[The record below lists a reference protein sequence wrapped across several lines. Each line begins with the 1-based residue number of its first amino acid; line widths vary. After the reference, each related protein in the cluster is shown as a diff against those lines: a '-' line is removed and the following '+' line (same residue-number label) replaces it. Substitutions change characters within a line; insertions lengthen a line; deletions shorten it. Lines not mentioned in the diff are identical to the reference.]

1 MICFKFGGA
10 FECKGWG
17 GICLIEKKMNC
28 VVRFFE
34 TMRKKVR
41 YKKSLKN
48 KKEGE
53 IS

>member
-1 MICFKFGGA
+1 MSVKVGG
-10 FECKGWG
+10 
-17 GICLIEKKMNC
+17 LLDRKKMNC
-28 VVRFFE
+28 MVRFFE

>member
-1 MICFKFGGA
+1 MSVKV
-10 FECKGWG
+10 G

-28 VVRFFE
+28 MVRFFE

-48 KKEGE
+48 KKRERSHNS
-53 IS
+53 IDA

>member
-17 GICLIEKKMNC
+17 DLLDRKKMNC
-28 VVRFFE
+28 MVRFFE